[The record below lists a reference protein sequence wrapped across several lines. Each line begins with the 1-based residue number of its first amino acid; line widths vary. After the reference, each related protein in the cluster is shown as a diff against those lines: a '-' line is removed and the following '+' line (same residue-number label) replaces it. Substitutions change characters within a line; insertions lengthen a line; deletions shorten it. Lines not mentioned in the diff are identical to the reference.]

1 MALCQLTVG
10 LRREK
15 YDMSIRRKAKSV
27 ETLKARYGLI
37 FISPWIVGIIL
48 FFLFPIIQSIYF
60 SFAHMSIGSN
70 GVKTEFIGLEN
81 FDNIIRVNPDYI
93 NNLVSGLENIVVS
106 LPLIIVISLILALF
120 LNNAFH
126 GRLFFRSLFFLPV
139 ILASGLVLELFLNA
153 AAGNATEVA
162 LSDSVSFGIIDV
174 SEVLRGLQLPVSIE
188 GYLSAAIGSLF
199 MIVWQTGIQ
208 ILLFIAGL
216 QSIPDL
222 LYEVA
227 KVEGATKWEEFWFI
241 TLPMLLRT
249 MLLVVVFTIVE
260 LITSKTNPVITQGYN
275 QFNNLEFGR
284 GSAMLWLY
292 FSIAG
297 LFMAILFLLY
307 NKLFFRKWG

>member
-1 MALCQLTVG
+1 
-10 LRREK
+10 
-15 YDMSIRRKAKSV
+15 MSVHRKSKSI
-27 ETLKARYGLI
+27 ETLKARYGLV
-37 FISPWIVGIIL
+37 FISPWIVGVIL

-60 SFAHMSIGSN
+60 SFADMSIGSD
-70 GVKTEFIGLEN
+70 GVKTKFIGLEN
-81 FDNIIRVNPDYI
+81 FDNIIRVDPDYI
-93 NNLVSGLENIVVS
+93 NNLVSGLKNIAVS
-106 LPLIIVISLILALF
+106 LPLILVISLILALF
-120 LNNAFH
+120 LNNDFH
-126 GRLFFRSLFFLPV
+126 GRLFFRALFFLPV
-139 ILASGLVLELFLNA
+139 ILASGLVLDLFLKA

-162 LSDSVSFGIIDV
+162 LSDTVSFGMIDF
-174 SEVLRGLQLPVSIE
+174 SEVLKGLQLPVSIE
-188 GYLSAAIGSLF
+188 GYLSDAISNLF

-227 KVEGATKWEEFWFI
+227 MVEGATKWEEFWFI

-249 MLLVVVFTIVE
+249 MLLVIVFTIVE

-284 GSAMLWLY
+284 GSAMLWMY

-297 LFMAILFLLY
+297 VFIAVLFALY
-307 NKLFFRKWG
+307 NKVFLRKWG

>member
-1 MALCQLTVG
+1 
-10 LRREK
+10 
-15 YDMSIRRKAKSV
+15 MSDRRKSKSI

-60 SFAHMSIGSN
+60 SFADMSIGSD
-70 GVKTEFIGLEN
+70 GVKTKFIGLEN
-81 FDNIIRVNPDYI
+81 FDNIIRVDPDYI
-93 NNLVSGLENIVVS
+93 NNLVSGLKNIAVS
-106 LPLIIVISLILALF
+106 LPLILVISLILALF

-126 GRLFFRSLFFLPV
+126 GRLFFRALFFLPV
-139 ILASGLVLELFLNA
+139 ILASGLVLDLFLKA

-162 LSDSVSFGIIDV
+162 LSDTVSFGMIDF
-174 SEVLRGLQLPVSIE
+174 SDVLKGLQLPVSIE
-188 GYLSAAIGSLF
+188 GYLSDAISNLF

-227 KVEGATKWEEFWFI
+227 MVEGATKWEEFWFI

-249 MLLVVVFTIVE
+249 MLLVIIFTIVE

-297 LFMAILFLLY
+297 VFIAVLFVLY
-307 NKLFFRKWG
+307 NKVFLRKWG

>member
-1 MALCQLTVG
+1 
-10 LRREK
+10 
-15 YDMSIRRKAKSV
+15 MSVRRKSKSV
-27 ETLKARYGLI
+27 ETIKARYGLV
-37 FISPWIVGIIL
+37 FISPWIVGIVL

-60 SFAHMSIGSN
+60 SFADMSIGPD
-70 GVKTEFIGLEN
+70 GVKTKFVGLEN
-81 FDNIIRVNPDYI
+81 FDNIIRVDPDYI
-93 NNLVSGLENIVVS
+93 NNLLSGLKNIAVS
-106 LPLIIVISLILALF
+106 LPLILVISLILALF

-139 ILASGLVLELFLNA
+139 ILASGLVLDLFLKA

-162 LSDSVSFGIIDV
+162 LSDSVSFGMIDF
-174 SEVLRGLQLPVSIE
+174 SEVLKGLELPLSIE
-188 GYLSAAIGSLF
+188 GYLSDAIGNLF

-227 KVEGATKWEEFWFI
+227 MVEGATKWEEFWFI

-260 LITSKTNPVITQGYN
+260 LITLKTNPVITQGYN

-292 FSIAG
+292 FSISG
-297 LFMAILFLLY
+297 VFIAILFLFY
-307 NKLFFRKWG
+307 NKVLFRKWG

>member
-1 MALCQLTVG
+1 MLN
-10 LRREK
+10 
-15 YDMSIRRKAKSV
+15 RRKHKSV
-27 ETLKARYGLI
+27 ETLKSRYGLI
-37 FISPWIVGIIL
+37 FISPWLVGIIL
-48 FFLFPIIQSIYF
+48 FFLFPIVQSIYF
-60 SFAHMSIGSN
+60 SFANMSISGD
-70 GVKTEFIGLEN
+70 GVKTQFIGMEN
-81 FDNIIRVNPDYI
+81 FDNIIKVDPDYI
-93 NNLVSGLENIVVS
+93 NNLISGLQSIVVS
-106 LPLIIVISLILALF
+106 LPLILVISLILALF
-120 LNNAFH
+120 LNNSFR
-126 GRLFFRSLFFLPV
+126 GRLFFRSLYFLPV
-139 ILASGLVLELFLNA
+139 ILASGLVLELFLKA

-162 LSDSVSFGIIDV
+162 LSESVSFGMIDF
-174 SEVLRGLQLPVSIE
+174 SEVLKGLELPVSIE
-188 GYLSAAIGSLF
+188 DYLSAAISDLF

-249 MLLVVVFTIVE
+249 MLLVIIFTIVE

-292 FSIAG
+292 FSIVGVFIA
-297 LFMAILFLLY
+297 LFFLIY
-307 NKLFFRKWG
+307 NKVFLRKWG